1 MQSAFRMES
10 EKDDKGTAES
20 LNLRLSDSEGSDS
33 GVGTSAAAEVD
44 SVKSPMLATSD
55 NEDVIDSMVTA
66 AEEVKGRLTMR
77 VMTGDGTRVLVKT
90 PGTLRQ
96 ASIYVQGVP
105 SPLGPGLVSLLFG
118 CSSPFF
124 AITIAPTTR

>member
-10 EKDDKGTAES
+10 EKDDKGTASAES

-33 GVGTSAAAEVD
+33 GAGTSATAEVD
-44 SVKSPMLATSD
+44 SVKSPILATSD

-96 ASIYVQGVP
+96 ASIYVQGVR
-105 SPLGPGLVSLLFG
+105 SALGPGLVSLLFG
-118 CSSPFF
+118 CSSQD
-124 AITIAPTTR
+124 